1 MFEEF
6 EDGIDAA
13 FGGTIAGFVLSVVFA
28 VGKMLAPSY
37 SSLFAL
43 IEVLNLLGTI
53 LFVTKMKYLGSG
65 YLLGYLIGFGLSAA
79 FNFEEPWVF
88 LLYAFVGIPLIF
100 IRFTER
106 VQDYLDEF

>member
-1 MFEEF
+1 MFEDF
-6 EDGIDAA
+6 EDGIGAA
-13 FGGTIAGFVLSVVFA
+13 FWGTITGLMLSVVLV
-28 VGKMLAPSY
+28 VGKTLGPSY
-37 SSLFAL
+37 ASMFAI
-43 IEVLNLLGTI
+43 IEVFNLLGTI

-65 YLLGYLIGFGLSAA
+65 YLLGYLFGFGLSAI

-106 VQDYLDEF
+106 VQDYLDAF